1 MMISQNMEGANLR
14 NKADDEIDRIIQE
27 QYERG
32 MKILNDNRQILDQIA
47 NTLIQKEKI
56 SGLEMFD
63 IIKKINPELVSSSS
77 ISAIKNIMKPSEI

>member
-1 MMISQNMEGANLR
+1 
-14 NKADDEIDRIIQE
+14 
-27 QYERG
+27 
-32 MKILNDNRQILDQIA
+32 MKILTDNRSILDQIA

-56 SGLEMFD
+56 SGLEMFE

>member
-1 MMISQNMEGANLR
+1 MSQGGGECFDLR
-14 NKADDEIDRIIQE
+14 NKVDDEIDRIIQE